1 MIGEGTPTPNRP
13 GDYTRRHF
21 EVGYRDLDSS
31 LGVVR
36 NREETGGGDD
46 GPTPMAWGWSLGA
59 A

>member
-1 MIGEGTPTPNRP
+1 MIGEGAPTPNRL

-36 NREETGGGDD
+36 NREETGGG
-46 GPTPMAWGWSLGA
+46 G
-59 A
+59 